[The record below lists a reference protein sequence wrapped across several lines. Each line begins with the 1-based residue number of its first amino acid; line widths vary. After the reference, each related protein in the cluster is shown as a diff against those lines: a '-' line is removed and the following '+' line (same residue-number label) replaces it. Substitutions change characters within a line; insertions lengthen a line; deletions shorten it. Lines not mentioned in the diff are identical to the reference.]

1 MTATGNLSFPPQSLR
16 GEAAFRLGAV
26 PDAKG
31 RRKGTRMSK
40 EDLQL
45 LKGTLD
51 VMVLRA
57 LTEGPRHGYAVA
69 EWIRETTEDTLQVDD
84 GALYTALHRLEKRG
98 YVQAEW
104 GLSENN
110 RKAKYYRL
118 SVRGRD
124 RLEEQTDAWARYARA
139 VSRVLGIAPEGVAS

>member
-1 MTATGNLSFPPQSLR
+1 
-16 GEAAFRLGAV
+16 
-26 PDAKG
+26 
-31 RRKGTRMSK
+31 MSK

-57 LTEGPRHGYAVA
+57 LAAGPRHGYAVA
-69 EWIRETTEDTLQVDD
+69 EWIRQTTEDTLQVDD

-98 YVQAEW
+98 YVQARW

-110 RKAKYYRL
+110 RKAKYYHL
-118 SVRGRD
+118 SPRGRTHLD
-124 RLEEQTDAWARYARA
+124 EQTRVWARYSRA
-139 VSRVLGIAPEGVAS
+139 VSRVLGIPGTEMGR